1 MSGTQYPIA
10 EAATQRFG
18 YPMVSAAFLI
28 MAATCLPTG
37 TSFAEQ
43 NHPLRPVAAPIEAAA
58 SQAGQAAHAARMA
71 LLGAALQEALTEA
84 TEWNN
89 TGDIDLPNPHTWVFA
104 AGSLVRLTF
113 GLAVDAP
120 LLTPLQG
127 GGLGA
132 EWHAFGL
139 NIELRYRG
147 PYDTYVLIEDVRGR
161 LETRASRGVS
171 FEAVRGALEELARR
185 AV

>member
-84 TEWNN
+84 T
-89 TGDIDLPNPHTWVFA
+89 
-104 AGSLVRLTF
+104 LVRLTF